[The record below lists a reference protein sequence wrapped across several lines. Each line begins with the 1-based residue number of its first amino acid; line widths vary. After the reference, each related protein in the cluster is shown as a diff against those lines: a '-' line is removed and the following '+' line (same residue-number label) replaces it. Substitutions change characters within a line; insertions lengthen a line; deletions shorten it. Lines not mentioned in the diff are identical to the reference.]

1 MCHSCLGTGGKGG
14 QGLLRAKTTQLAPR
28 PLDSGR
34 VGGAEREYP
43 AENIV
48 PLVGGQGDASSRSR
62 IGMAIYSFAPSRSLF
77 LNDNLIKLRSHL
89 RKGTVDSDGKQTISL
104 HVSCSL
110 PAAQPTSPRLLRGTP
125 ASLCPRPPLSTLP
138 AGGAGGE
145 AGEARGTCAGSAT
158 GAPGI
163 GICVARLPRL
173 PLRSRLPRLNPGPS
187 PHMPECARQHPVV
200 FPCRAWLPASPFL
213 RVPLPCRAAHTPA
226 RSSRSSLWFALHC
239 FAPSG
244 FLLSESPGELVW
256 ASVLFGGSL
265 CPPPSR
271 MACDAAGPSGHLGH
285 VCEFVA
291 PLPAAAWGLLLSV
304 HCPAFSI
311 SVSPPPPSWRV
322 VPSTPLD
329 LTRTVA
335 PAVDFPVTVP
345 DGRHT
350 VFYRKAA
357 VVPAPFSFVPLSRF
371 FQTVWCS
378 VCKSIILRI
387 AFVNIFV
394 NILVLSL
401 IIFDIFMTWL

>member
-1 MCHSCLGTGGKGG
+1 MCPVPFLPPSPPLPDCYVGHPLPSVPVLLCPPCQPGAPVERQGRLGAPARARQQEPRASASVWPGCPVCPCAPGCP
-14 QGLLRAKTTQLAPR
+14 GLTPVRHHTCRNVPASIPWCFHAALGCRLLPSSVS
-28 PLDSGR
+28 LC
-34 VGGAEREYP
+34 P
-43 AENIV
+43 AEL
-48 PLVGGQGDASSRSR
+48 PTLLLARAEAASGLPSTASLHP
-62 IGMAIYSFAPSRSLF
+62 ASCSRSL
-77 LNDNLIKLRSHL
+77 
-89 RKGTVDSDGKQTISL
+89 
-104 HVSCSL
+104 
-110 PAAQPTSPRLLRGTP
+110 P
-125 ASLCPRPPLSTLP
+125 
-138 AGGAGGE
+138 
-145 AGEARGTCAGSAT
+145 
-158 GAPGI
+158 
-163 GICVARLPRL
+163 
-173 PLRSRLPRLNPGPS
+173 
-187 PHMPECARQHPVV
+187 
-200 FPCRAWLPASPFL
+200 
-213 RVPLPCRAAHTPA
+213 
-226 RSSRSSLWFALHC
+226 
-239 FAPSG
+239 
-244 FLLSESPGELVW
+244 
-256 ASVLFGGSL
+256 GSL
-265 CPPPSR
+265 CGRPFCLGVLYAPPPSR